1 MLKREYIDLRVQYL
15 TQGQV
20 VSVGIQELA
29 TFWHISNKQ
38 VQRRLQLYATEKLLI
53 YKPGHG
59 RGHLSRLT
67 FLHDFREEITTA
79 MAEAMRHSDHATIL
93 YLFQLAVPSS
103 WLADYRQ
110 IFTNS
115 LGIQTTQANKRIL
128 RQIMTRP
135 ITTLDPVAVSIYH
148 EYRLVLQLGDT
159 LLNYDKILKPGLAHH
174 WQSDD
179 AKTVWTFYLRKGVQF
194 HNGKLMTAVDVKN
207 TFERVRQQLGETYW
221 QLVNLKNITVI
232 APDVIQ
238 FEFKESEPLFPR
250 FITDAKYVII
260 DCDVPF
266 DAVKWIGTGAFQIS
280 EQTATTL
287 KLKAFDHYFGFR
299 AMIDE
304 VEYLITDNMN
314 IAEQL
319 FNPED
324 YGYFNYIKKN
334 RVVPGAEFII
344 ANLKRKSVI
353 QNPLVRAALYDVI
366 DMRFFDQKTGT
377 IASHYDKLDTVVDTE
392 KSLQRAKKRLKQANY
407 ANEPIVLATLAHI
420 KPAQDMADWIQKR
433 AQQIGINLQVITFNF
448 HQDYYTD
455 FLEKEADLVMLAD
468 IPMNPDLFSYLE
480 FITNPTLLI
489 QKMLLDV
496 QRATLQEMVMAFKQA
511 RSEDE
516 RHDIYLQIDNWL
528 VDQNI
533 LIYTIHAIREVYIH
547 QFLAN
552 DAYEFDY
559 KNAW

>member
-1 MLKREYIDLRVQYL
+1 M
-15 TQGQV
+15 
-20 VSVGIQELA
+20 
-29 TFWHISNKQ
+29 
-38 VQRRLQLYATEKLLI
+38 LI

-304 VEYLITDNMN
+304 VEYLITDNTN

>member
-20 VSVGIQELA
+20 ISVGIQELA
-29 TFWHISNKQ
+29 TFWRISNKQ

-67 FLHDFREEITTA
+67 FLHDFREEITMT
-79 MAEAMRHSDHATIL
+79 MAEAIRHSDHATIL

-110 IFTNS
+110 TFTNF
-115 LGIQTTQANKRIL
+115 LGVQTTQANKRIL

-232 APDVIQ
+232 ASDVIQ
-238 FEFKESEPLFPR
+238 FEFKEPEPLFPR

-266 DAVKWIGTGAFQIS
+266 DTVKWVGTGAFQIS

-287 KLKAFDHYFGFR
+287 KLKAFDHYFGLR

-304 VEYLITDNMN
+304 VEYLITDNTN

-353 QNPLVRAALYDVI
+353 QNQLVRAALYDVI

-377 IASHYDKLDTVVDTE
+377 IASHYDKSDTVVDTE

-420 KPAQDMADWIQKR
+420 KSAQDMADWIQKR

-468 IPMNPDLFSYLE
+468 IPMNPDAFSYLE

-533 LIYTIHAIREVYIH
+533 LIYTIHAVREVYIH

>member
-1 MLKREYIDLRVQYL
+1 MLKREYIELRVRYL
-15 TQGQV
+15 TRGQV
-20 VSVGIQELA
+20 ITVRTQELA

-38 VQRRLQLYATEKLLI
+38 VQRRLHFYESKKWLTYE
-53 YKPGHG
+53 PGHG
-59 RGHLSRLT
+59 RGHVSRLT
-67 FLHDFREEITTA
+67 FLHDFREEIV
-79 MAEAMRHSDHATIL
+79 AELADAMRYSDHARIL
-93 YLFQLAVPSS
+93 YLMQLAVPSS

-110 IFTNS
+110 TFTNF
-115 LGIQTTQANKRIL
+115 LGVQTTPANKRVL

-179 AKTVWTFYLRKGVQF
+179 AKKVWTFYLRKGVPF
-194 HNGKLMTAVDVKN
+194 HNGKVMTAIDVKN
-207 TFERVRQQLGETYW
+207 TFERVRQQLGEAYW
-221 QLVNLKNITVI
+221 QLANLKTMTVI
-232 APDVIQ
+232 ALDVIQ
-238 FEFKESEPLFPR
+238 FEFKEPEPMFPR

-266 DAVKWIGTGAFQIS
+266 DIVNWVGTGAFQIS
-280 EQTATTL
+280 EKTATTL
-287 KLKAFDHYFGFR
+287 KLQAFDQYYGLR

-304 VEYLITDNMN
+304 VEYLITDNTH

-324 YGYFNYIKKN
+324 YGYFNYIKTK
-334 RVVPGAEFII
+334 RLVPGAEFII

-353 QNPLVRAALYDVI
+353 QNQRVRAALYDVI

-392 KSLQRAKKRLKQANY
+392 KSLERAKKRLKQANY

-433 AQQIGINLQVITFNF
+433 ARQVGINLQVITFNF

-468 IPMNPDLFSYLE
+468 IPMNPDVFSYLE

-489 QKMLLDV
+489 QKMLPAA
-496 QRATLQEMVMAFKQA
+496 QRATLQDMVRLFKRASSAEEQ
-511 RSEDE
+511 
-516 RHDIYLQIDNWL
+516 HGIYLQIDNWL

-533 LIYTIHAIREVYIH
+533 LIYTIHAVRDVYIH